1 MKKTFALVIALL
13 LFLGAC
19 IYVVLSSP
27 VPTVTHIKFEG
38 DKSFIIGIN
47 NQDRVTIYH
56 SLDNNKTFNLQLF
69 NAKSLKESCK
79 LIQNRMNSETINVTI
94 LSMNKKSVERIKEVI
109 KTETDKKLVVFK
121 NPKVEELETYSDDVK
136 YDLSSTYS
144 KDEIKDISSDIAT
157 DIKKEIDIK
166 LSNYIDLEEIEKK
179 VKEDDFNDF
188 DILKYD
194 LSKYN
199 LEVYDYSKYE
209 IDYHFNNDEFTY
221 DIILNMELKEEKED
235 YIEIYKY
242 SYNFSTDEISDYK
255 TIFYKQD

>member
-1 MKKTFALVIALL
+1 MKKTFALVVAFL

-19 IYVVLSSP
+19 IYVVISSP

-69 NAKSLKESCK
+69 NSKSIKESCK
-79 LIQNRMNSETINVTI
+79 LIQNRMKSDSITVTI
-94 LSMNKKSVERIKEVI
+94 LSMNKKNVDRLKDIIKV
-109 KTETDKKLVVFK
+109 ETDKKLVNFK
-121 NPKVEELETYSDDVK
+121 NPKTEELDTYSDEAR

-144 KDEIKDISSDIAT
+144 KDEIKEISKEIAT
-157 DIKKEIDIK
+157 DIKKDIDLKLVNYEDIK
-166 LSNYIDLEEIEKK
+166 EIEKI
-179 VKEDDFNDF
+179 VKEEDFLSF
-188 DILKYD
+188 DITKFDLTKYK
-194 LSKYN
+194 LS
-199 LEVYDYSKYE
+199 VYDYSKYKV
-209 IDYHFNNDEFTY
+209 DYHFNEEFTY

-242 SYNFSTDEISDYK
+242 TYNLSTDEINDYK
-255 TIFYKQD
+255 TIFYNQG

>member
-1 MKKTFALVIALL
+1 MKKTFALVIAFL

-19 IYVVLSSP
+19 IYVVISSP

-69 NAKSLKESCK
+69 NSKSIKESCK
-79 LIQNRMNSETINVTI
+79 LIQNRMKSDSITVTI
-94 LSMNKKSVERIKEVI
+94 LSMNKKNVDRLKDIIKV
-109 KTETDKKLVVFK
+109 ETDKKLVNFK
-121 NPKVEELETYSDDVK
+121 NPKTEELDTYSDEAR

-144 KDEIKDISSDIAT
+144 KVEIKEISKEIAT
-157 DIKKEIDIK
+157 DIKKDIDLKLVNYEDIK
-166 LSNYIDLEEIEKK
+166 EIEKI
-179 VKEDDFNDF
+179 VKEEDFLSF
-188 DILKYD
+188 DITKFDLTKYK
-194 LSKYN
+194 LS
-199 LEVYDYSKYE
+199 VYDYSKYKV
-209 IDYHFNNDEFTY
+209 DYHFNEEFTY

-242 SYNFSTDEISDYK
+242 SYNYSTDEITEYK
-255 TIFYKQD
+255 TIFYKQS

>member
-1 MKKTFALVIALL
+1 MKKTFALVIAFA

-27 VPTVTHIKFEG
+27 VPTITHIKFEG

-47 NQDRVTIYH
+47 NHDRVTIYH
-56 SLDNNKTFNLQLF
+56 TLDNNKTFNLQLF

-79 LIQNRMNSETINVTI
+79 LIQNRMKSDSIDVTI
-94 LSMNKKSVERIKEVI
+94 LSMNKKSVDRIKEII
-109 KTETDKKLVVFK
+109 KTETDKKLVNFK
-121 NPKVEELETYSDDVK
+121 NPKVEDLATYSDDVK

-144 KDEIKDISSDIAT
+144 KDQIKDISKEIAT
-157 DIKKEIDIK
+157 DIKKDIDIK
-166 LSNYIDLEEIEKK
+166 LLNYVEIEDIKTRVSEK
-179 VKEDDFNDF
+179 DFIDF

-194 LSKYN
+194 LSRYN
-199 LEVYDYSKYE
+199 LSVYDYSKYKVN
-209 IDYHFNNDEFTY
+209 YHFNEEFTY

-242 SYNFSTDEISDYK
+242 TYNFSTDEISDYK
-255 TIFYKQD
+255 TIFYSQD